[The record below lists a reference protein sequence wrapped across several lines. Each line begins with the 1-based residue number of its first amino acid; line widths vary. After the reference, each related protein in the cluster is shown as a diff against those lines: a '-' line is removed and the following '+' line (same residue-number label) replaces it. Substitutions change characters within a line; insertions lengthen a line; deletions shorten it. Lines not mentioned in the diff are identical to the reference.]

1 MLTFIKYILI
11 IVLVPVVIL
20 ICSIILILLTGFITE
35 IISNKIS
42 NKIMKSNKS
51 LDPKDKEQLEYF
63 INKDYLEIISKNKE
77 NYKIE
82 DDDYWYL
89 EDIVADI
96 DDICRTI
103 LMSQKKLYHTKE
115 EVLEKEFIDMVK
127 KLNNKEINDIYKEMQ
142 KVKKIAFKYYD
153 EEGNIIIKK

>member
-1 MLTFIKYILI
+1 MLGIIKEILI
-11 IVLVPVVIL
+11 VVLGFL
-20 ICSIILILLTGFITE
+20 LILGTIVGSVLLGLFIAEILT
-35 IISNKIS
+35 NK
-42 NKIMKSNKS
+42 KMKSNKS

-63 INKDYLEIISKNKE
+63 INKDYPGIISKNKE

-82 DDDYWYL
+82 DDEYWYL

-115 EVLEKEFIDMVK
+115 EVLEKEFVDMIK
-127 KLNNKEINDIYKEMQ
+127 KINNKELNDIYKEMQ
-142 KVKKIAFKYYD
+142 KVKKVAFKYYD

>member
-11 IVLVPVVIL
+11 IVLVPAIIL
-20 ICSIILILLTGFITE
+20 ICSISLILLTGFVTE
-35 IISNKIS
+35 IIS

-63 INKDYLEIISKNKE
+63 INKDYLGIISKNKE

-103 LMSQKKLYHTKE
+103 LMCQKKLYHTKE

>member
-11 IVLVPVVIL
+11 IVLVPAIIL
-20 ICSIILILLTGFITE
+20 ICSISLILLTGFVTE
-35 IISNKIS
+35 IIS
-42 NKIMKSNKS
+42 NKIMKSNKT

>member
-1 MLTFIKYILI
+1 MLGIIKEILI
-11 IVLVPVVIL
+11 VGLGFL
-20 ICSIILILLTGFITE
+20 LILGTIVGSVLLGLFIAQ
-35 IISNKIS
+35 IITNK
-42 NKIMKSNKS
+42 KMKSNKS
-51 LDPKDKEQLEYF
+51 LEPKDKEQLEYF
-63 INKDYLEIISKNKE
+63 INKDYPGIISKNKE

-82 DDDYWYL
+82 DDEYWYL

-103 LMSQKKLYHTKE
+103 LMSQKKLYRTKE

-153 EEGNIIIKK
+153 EEGNLIVNK

>member
-1 MLTFIKYILI
+1 MLGIIKEILI
-11 IVLVPVVIL
+11 VVLGFL
-20 ICSIILILLTGFITE
+20 LILGTIVGSVLLGLFIAE
-35 IISNKIS
+35 IITNK
-42 NKIMKSNKS
+42 KMKSNKS

-63 INKDYLEIISKNKE
+63 INKDYPGIISKNKE

-103 LMSQKKLYHTKE
+103 LMSQKNLYHTKE

-142 KVKKIAFKYYD
+142 KVKKVAFKYYD

>member
-1 MLTFIKYILI
+1 MLGIIKEILI
-11 IVLVPVVIL
+11 VVVGFL
-20 ICSIILILLTGFITE
+20 LILGTIFGSVLLGLFIAE
-35 IISNKIS
+35 IITNK
-42 NKIMKSNKS
+42 KMKSNKS

>member
-11 IVLVPVVIL
+11 IVLVPAIIL
-20 ICSIILILLTGFITE
+20 ICSISLILLTGFVTE
-35 IISNKIS
+35 IIS

-63 INKDYLEIISKNKE
+63 INKDYLGIISKNKE

-153 EEGNIIIKK
+153 EEGNLIIKK

>member
-1 MLTFIKYILI
+1 MLGIIKEILI
-11 IVLVPVVIL
+11 VGLGFL
-20 ICSIILILLTGFITE
+20 LILGTIVGSVLLGLFIAE
-35 IISNKIS
+35 IITNK
-42 NKIMKSNKS
+42 KMKSNKF
-51 LDPKDKEQLEYF
+51 LEQKDKEQLEYF
-63 INKDYLEIISKNKE
+63 INKDYPGIISKNKE

-103 LMSQKKLYHTKE
+103 LMNQKKLYHTKE
-115 EVLEKEFIDMVK
+115 EVLENEFIDMVK

-153 EEGNIIIKK
+153 EEGNLIVNK

>member
-11 IVLVPVVIL
+11 IVLVPVIIF
-20 ICSIILILLTGFITE
+20 ICSIILILLTGFVTE
-35 IISNKIS
+35 IIS

-63 INKDYLEIISKNKE
+63 INKDYLGIISKNKE